1 VLVDGVIKSRVSKGE
16 AMDVKRMAEMT
27 EIKKRLERLTKELGK
42 YSKPEDPDNPKEHT
56 AEEMERADAVRK
68 EIARL
73 NAELEELGQT

>member
-1 VLVDGVIKSRVSKGE
+1 
-16 AMDVKRMAEMT
+16 MDVKRMTEMT

-56 AEEMERADAVRK
+56 AEEIERTDAIRK

-73 NAELEELGQT
+73 NAELEELGRS